1 MGRRHSRKS
10 RPAVATVPQA
20 ASSRGDRRTGWG
32 LPLAAVLLVLATV
45 AVYWGA
51 VANGFV
57 SFDDGDY
64 VLGNRH
70 VLDGLSWSGAWWALT
85 SFHANNWHPVTWL
98 SHMLDVS
105 LFGTWAGGA
114 HLVNVGLQALDAAL
128 LLWFLRRTTG
138 RLWTSLLAAGLF
150 ALHPLHVESVAWISE
165 RKDVLSTCFLMLT
178 LLAYAWYA
186 RKPGVARY
194 LAVAGA
200 LAVGLMAKPMLVSVP
215 ALLLLVDYWPLERLE
230 WSWRS
235 VRLRVLEKVP
245 LVVLAVMSSAA
256 TLMAQRGAIAPL
268 EQVSFLRRAVNAV
281 VSYGTYLE
289 QTVWPSRL
297 AVYYAFPDAPQFGAA
312 ALWLVLLSAA
322 TVGAVWVGRRHRY
335 VAAGWLWYLISL
347 VPVVGL
353 VQVGGQAHADR
364 YTYVPLIGLFVVAAW
379 ALAELV
385 DARPTLKPVAAVAAV
400 AVLSGAA
407 LSAREQ
413 VGYWQD
419 DVTLFGHAVDVGV
432 RNRVTLGNLGSA
444 VGMRGDVD
452 QGVAILRQV
461 LVFAPDDART
471 WMSMGS
477 LMLRAGRLQ
486 ESLEYHRRALDA
498 DPTLKEALAGMAF
511 TLGRMG
517 RAEEGLAYARKAVE
531 LNPAW
536 PFGYNVLG
544 MDLAQSGRMDE
555 SDAAFRKAID
565 LDPRDPQFYVNL
577 ASLSL
582 MRGDRAGA
590 VEALRRALDVDPENQ
605 EARSRLLALTGER
618 R

>member
-1 MGRRHSRKS
+1 
-10 RPAVATVPQA
+10 VT
-20 ASSRGDRRTGWG
+20 
-32 LPLAAVLLVLATV
+32 L
-45 AVYWGA
+45 AVYWG
-51 VANGFV
+51 VLGNGFV

-64 VLGNRH
+64 VAGNRH
-70 VLDGLSWSGAWWALT
+70 VLDGLSWSGVRWALT
-85 SFHANNWHPVTWL
+85 SFEANNWHPVTWL

-105 LFGTWAGGA
+105 LFGVWAGGH
-114 HLVNVGLQALDAAL
+114 HLVSVGFHALNAVL
-128 LLWFLRRTTG
+128 LLWFLRKTTG
-138 RLWTSLLAAGLF
+138 RLWTSLLVAGLF

-165 RKDVLSTCFLMLT
+165 RKDVLSACFLMLT

-186 RKPGVARY
+186 RKPGALRY
-194 LAVAGA
+194 LAVGSA
-200 LAVGLMAKPMLVSVP
+200 LAAGLMAKPMLVSVP
-215 ALLLLVDYWPLERLE
+215 ALLLLVDYWPLERLDLT
-230 WSWRS
+230 WRS

-245 LVVLAVMSSAA
+245 LAVLAALSSAA
-256 TLMAQRGAIAPL
+256 TLMAQSGAIAPL
-268 EQVSFLRRAVNAV
+268 DQVSFLRRAVNAV
-281 VSYGTYLE
+281 VSYGTYIE
-289 QTVWPSRL
+289 QMAWPSRL
-297 AVYYAFPDAPQFGAA
+297 AVYYAFPDTPQFGAA
-312 ALWLVLLSAA
+312 AAWLVLLSAA
-322 TVGAVWVGRRHRY
+322 TVGAVWFGRRHRY
-335 VAAGWLWYLISL
+335 VAAGWLWYLVSL

-364 YTYVPLIGLFVVAAW
+364 YTYVPLVGLFIVAAW

-385 DARPTLKPVAAVAAV
+385 DARPKLKPIAAVAAV
-400 AVLSGAA
+400 TVLAGAS

-413 VGYWQD
+413 VGYWRD
-419 DVTLFGHAVDVGV
+419 DVTLFGRAVDVGA
-432 RNRVTLGNLGSA
+432 RNRVTLANLGSA
-444 VGMRGDVD
+444 LGMRGEVD
-452 QGVAILRQV
+452 QGVAVLRQV
-461 LVFAPDDART
+461 LELAPNDARA

-486 ESLEYHRRALDA
+486 ESLDCHRRALEA

-544 MDLAQSGRMDE
+544 MELAQSGRMDE

-565 LDPRDPQFYVNL
+565 LDPHDPQFYVNL

-582 MRGDRAGA
+582 MRGDRQGA

-605 EARSRLLALTGER
+605 DARSRLQALTGEIR
-618 R
+618 